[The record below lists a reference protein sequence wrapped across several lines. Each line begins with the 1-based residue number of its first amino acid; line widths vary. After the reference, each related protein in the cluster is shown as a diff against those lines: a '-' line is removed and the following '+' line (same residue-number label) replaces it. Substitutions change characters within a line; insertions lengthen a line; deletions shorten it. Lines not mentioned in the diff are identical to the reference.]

1 MSDEYAGMLIRWL
14 ARRGPTEWHGVAA
27 AWNYH
32 CDVAPILWI
41 LDQPTC
47 DRATALDAFWRN
59 DGYYQIDPTHPQY
72 RAGSDAAQVVASVLE
87 NWPRYS
93 TSRFHFRLPDHSK
106 YVRNE
111 NYKLSPYA
119 LERLEPL
126 MIEIDGTERY
136 PMYGEDGPAECRVEY
151 LEKAGKPVDPEYRER
166 LVRERTDPFMAPRTE
181 ELKQRNLKARDREWE
196 EAAKSFQ
203 SLVELAEKFKKGKF

>member
-1 MSDEYAGMLIRWL
+1 MQTSWSAGW

-59 DGYYQIDPTHPQY
+59 DGYYQIDPTHSQY

-111 NYKLSPYA
+111 NYKLSPHA

-136 PMYGEDGPAECRVEY
+136 PMYGEDGPAECRIEY
-151 LEKAGKPVDPEYRER
+151 LEKVGKPVDPEYRER
-166 LVRERTDPFMAPRTE
+166 LVRERSDPFMAPTTE
-181 ELKQRNLKARDREWE
+181 ELRQRNLKARDREWE

-203 SLVELAEKFKKGKF
+203 SLVEMAEKLGKGKF

>member
-1 MSDEYAGMLIRWL
+1 
-14 ARRGPTEWHGVAA
+14 VAA

-41 LDQPTC
+41 LDQPSC

-59 DGYYQIDPTHPQY
+59 DGCHQIDPTQRHY
-72 RAGSDAAQVVASVLE
+72 RAGSDTNLIVAKVLE

-93 TSRFHFRLPDHSK
+93 TSRFHFRLPDYAK

-111 NYKLSPYA
+111 NYKLTPYA
-119 LERLEPL
+119 LERIEPL

-136 PMYGEDGPAECRVEY
+136 PMYGWDGPAECRIEY

-166 LVRERTDPFMAPRTE
+166 LVRELSDPFMAPTTAEWRE
-181 ELKQRNLKARDREWE
+181 RNLKERDREWE
-196 EAAKSFQ
+196 EALKSFE
-203 SLVELAEKFKKGKF
+203 SLVETAEKFRKRRFWPRFWS